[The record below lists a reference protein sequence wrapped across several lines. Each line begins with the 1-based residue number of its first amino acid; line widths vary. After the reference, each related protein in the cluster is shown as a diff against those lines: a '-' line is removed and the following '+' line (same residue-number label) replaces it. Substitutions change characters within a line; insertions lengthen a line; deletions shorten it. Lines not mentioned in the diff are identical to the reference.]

1 MISQEEL
8 ELRTSLS
15 HHGILG
21 MKWGIRRY
29 QDEKGNYT
37 SAGKKRYISDKTSG
51 IQKDIDSFKPVK
63 NGIKDKKGRQ
73 LLTKEDV
80 DSSVAGLK
88 AQKAKQEAKLSRK
101 WDINKVA
108 TDFDRSAT
116 SAEKFVY
123 NEATR
128 KRAAQFVVDKNLSMT
143 DALKKAKGEA
153 WRNTA
158 IYVGVI
164 GGLTVA
170 QIAVSNK

>member
-8 ELRTSLS
+8 ELRNALA

-37 SAGKKRYISDKTSG
+37 SAGKKRYIKDKTSG
-51 IQKDIDSFKPVK
+51 IQKDIDSFKSVK

-101 WDINKVA
+101 WDINKVY

-128 KRAAQFVVDKNLSMT
+128 KRAAKFVVDKNMSMT

-158 IYVGVI
+158 IYVGVM

>member
-21 MKWGIRRY
+21 QKWGIRRY

-37 SAGKKRYISDKTSG
+37 SAGKKRYIKDKTSG
-51 IQKDIDSFKPVK
+51 IQKDIDSFKSVK

-101 WDINKVA
+101 WDINKVS

-128 KRAAQFVVDKNLSMT
+128 KRAAKFVVDKNMPMT

-158 IYVGVI
+158 IYVGVM

>member
-1 MISQEEL
+1 MINQEEL
-8 ELRTSLS
+8 ELRNALA
-15 HHGILG
+15 HYGILG

-29 QDEKGNYT
+29 QDEKGNY
-37 SAGKKRYISDKTSG
+37 SAAGKKRYIRDKTSG
-51 IQKDIDSFKPVK
+51 IQKDIDSFKSVK

-101 WDINKVA
+101 WDINKVS
-108 TDFDRSAT
+108 TDFDRTAT
-116 SAEKFVY
+116 LAEKFVY

-128 KRAAQFVVDKNLSMT
+128 KRAAKFVVDNNLSMSA
-143 DALKKAKGEA
+143 ALKKAKGEA

-158 IYVGVI
+158 IYVGVM
-164 GGLTVA
+164 GGLSLSK
-170 QIAVSNK
+170 IAIANK

>member
-37 SAGKKRYISDKTSG
+37 SAGKKRYIKDKTSG
-51 IQKDIDSFKPVK
+51 IQKDIDSFKSVK

-101 WDINKVA
+101 WDINKVY

-128 KRAAQFVVDKNLSMT
+128 KRAAKFVVDKNMSMT

-158 IYVGVI
+158 IYVGVM
-164 GGLTVA
+164 GGLTLA